1 PRSRA
6 PPRAAQLEQAVV
18 RLSLFAN
25 PSRDRG
31 DCRSAASDRSRRGG
45 DQSPRFQASA
55 RASSR
60 RCRPHRGRARGDR
73 APGVPTR
80 KRRRRAAGGGLSVR
94 VARPRGLR
102 DRKLEP
108 DLQERTSNRR
118 VVLSLDEG
126 TTGATSVAVAMDGNV
141 VGKGYREITQHF
153 PQPGWV
159 EHDAD
164 EIWGAVQDSAR
175 QALAAAG
182 AAPSDVAAIGITNQ
196 RETLVVWDRRALKAL
211 THAIVWQDRR
221 TAADCVRL
229 RDAGHEDRVRAV
241 TGLVIDPYFTA
252 TKLARVN
259 RHVPD
264 AKDAAVGTVDSWL
277 VARLSAGRDHV
288 TDASNASRT
297 LLFDLGRGEWSQETA
312 DLFGVSLANLPEVR
326 DSSGPI
332 STSVREA
339 FGGVGAPITGI
350 AGDQQ
355 AALFGQACTTIG
367 MAKNT
372 YGTGSFVLAQTGA
385 DRVASKSGMLT
396 TVAWRRSG
404 RLSYAL
410 EGAIFVTGAALQ
422 WLRDG
427 LGIIGSA
434 AEAGPIASS
443 VEDSGGVFMVP
454 AFVGLGAPHWDAYA
468 RGTIVGLTRGSGRA
482 QLVRAAVESMA
493 YQTRDVV
500 EAMEKDTGRPL
511 RELRVDGG
519 AAVMDVLCQFQ
530 ADLLGIPVKR
540 PRQTETTA
548 LGAAF
553 LARLCAR
560 LWSEGD
566 LAGLWKLDREFEPR
580 MSRDQADAMQA
591 QWRRA
596 VERSRLWELPGKG
609 LPDNQ

>member
-1 PRSRA
+1 
-6 PPRAAQLEQAVV
+6 
-18 RLSLFAN
+18 
-25 PSRDRG
+25 
-31 DCRSAASDRSRRGG
+31 
-45 DQSPRFQASA
+45 
-55 RASSR
+55 
-60 RCRPHRGRARGDR
+60 
-73 APGVPTR
+73 
-80 KRRRRAAGGGLSVR
+80 
-94 VARPRGLR
+94 
-102 DRKLEP
+102 
-108 DLQERTSNRR
+108 
-118 VVLSLDEG
+118 
-126 TTGATSVAVAMDGNV
+126 MDGSV
-141 VGKGYREITQHF
+141 VGKGYKEIAQHF

-164 EIWGAVQDSAR
+164 EIWAAVQDSAR

-182 AAPSDVAAIGITNQ
+182 AHPSDVAAIGITNQ
-196 RETLVVWDRRALKAL
+196 RETLVVWDRRTLKPLAR
-211 THAIVWQDRR
+211 AVVWQDRR

-229 RDAGHEDRVRAV
+229 REAGHEDRVRAV

-252 TKLARVN
+252 TKLAWVL
-259 RHVPD
+259 RHIPG

-297 LLFDLGRGEWSQETA
+297 LLFDIGRGEWSEEMA

-332 STSVREA
+332 STSVPEA
-339 FGGVGAPITGI
+339 FGGIEAPITGI

-355 AALFGQACTTIG
+355 AALFGQACTTVG

-372 YGTGSFVLAQTGA
+372 YGTGSFMLAQTGA
-385 DRVASKSGMLT
+385 ERVPSKSGMLT

-410 EGAIFVTGAALQ
+410 EGAIFITGAALQ

-434 AEAGPIASS
+434 AEAGPLASS
-443 VEDSGGVFMVP
+443 IPDAGGVFMVP
-454 AFVGLGAPHWDAYA
+454 AFVGLGAPHWDPFA

-482 QLVRAAVESMA
+482 QIVRAAVEAMA
-493 YQTRDVV
+493 YQTFDVV
-500 EAMEKDTGRPL
+500 EAMEGDTGRPL
-511 RELRVDGG
+511 KELRVDGG

-530 ADLLGIPVKR
+530 ADLLGIPVRR

-553 LARLCAR
+553 LAGLGAEV
-560 LWSEGD
+560 WTDAD
-566 LAGLWKLDREFEPR
+566 LEGLWKLDQEFEPAI
-580 MSRDQADAMQA
+580 SRDKAQALQS

-596 VERSRLWELPGKG
+596 VERSRSWS